1 MLSPAR
7 RLGRLAAALASLGA
21 LSLLVT
27 AGAAAHARVSP
38 PVALAGAIQ
47 LFSLV
52 VPTEEAPPVTTTK
65 VVLTVPGGFS
75 IGSFV
80 PSPGW
85 HRALQLTTSTNGAV
99 VEKVTWSGGAVA
111 SGEDAL
117 FQFLGQPASA
127 GSYSFDVEQ
136 TYSNGAIVDWSGT
149 NDSATPAATIE
160 ARTSLGGS
168 GNSLLTFI
176 ALGVALAG
184 LVIAAI
190 ALFAGSGR
198 RPLA

>member
-1 MLSPAR
+1 VLSTTRPR
-7 RLGRLAAALASLGA
+7 RRIVATLASLGVLA
-21 LSLLVT
+21 LLVT
-27 AGAAAHARVSP
+27 ASASAHARVSP
-38 PVALAGAIQ
+38 PVSLAGAIQ

-52 VPTEEAPPVTTTK
+52 VPTEEAAPVTTTK
-65 VVLTVPGGFS
+65 VVLTVPSGFS

-85 HRALQLTTSTNGAV
+85 QRALQLTTSANGAV
-99 VEKVTWSGGAVA
+99 VEKVTWSGGAVP

-117 FQFLGQPASA
+117 FQFLGQPAAA
-127 GSYSFDVEQ
+127 GTYTFNVEQ
-136 TYSNGAIVDWSGT
+136 TYSNGAIVDWTGA
-149 NDSATPAATIE
+149 NDSATPAASIE

-168 GNSLLTFI
+168 GTSLLTFV
-176 ALGVALAG
+176 ALGLALAG
-184 LVIAAI
+184 LVIAVI

>member
-1 MLSPAR
+1 L
-7 RLGRLAAALASLGA
+7 AALASIGV
-21 LSLLVT
+21 LSLVLA

-38 PVALAGAIQ
+38 PVSLAGVSQ

-65 VVLTVPGGFS
+65 VVLSVPIGFS

-85 HRALQLTTSTNGAV
+85 RRAVQLTTATNGAV

-117 FQFLGQPASA
+117 FQFLGQPTAA
-127 GSYSFDVEQ
+127 GTYSFDVEQ
-136 TYSNGAIVDWSGT
+136 TYSNGAIVDWSGG

-160 ARTSLGGS
+160 ARTSYGGS
-168 GNSLLTFI
+168 GSSLLTFI
-176 ALGVALAG
+176 ALGVALTG